1 MAQRHHQQRNDFLPA
16 HATLKSGQPIVVRFV
31 TDDDRNLILDGFAHL
46 SETSRYLRFLYTRQT
61 LSGQELDLLTDWRD
75 SDDVSIGATTQNNT
89 KPVGLA
95 RFIRLEPKGSEAE
108 FALTVVDEFQG
119 EGAGTFLFR
128 SLAQVAERC
137 GVTTFQALVHR
148 QNQSMI
154 QLLRRFGWS
163 GTVGIEAEF
172 SVSIAIAD
180 ILKNSP

>member
-1 MAQRHHQQRNDFLPA
+1 MAQRHHQQRSDFLPVQT
-16 HATLKSGQPIVVRFV
+16 TLKSGQPIVVRFV
-31 TDDDRNLILDGFAHL
+31 TDDDRSLILDGFAHL

-75 SDDVSIGATTQNNT
+75 SDDVSIGAVTQDNT

-119 EGAGTFLFR
+119 NGAGTFLFR
-128 SLAQVAERC
+128 TLAQVADRC
-137 GVTTFQALVHR
+137 GVTTLQALVHR
-148 QNQSMI
+148 QNQPMI

-163 GTVGIEAEF
+163 GTIGIEAEF

-180 ILKNSP
+180 ILNNRP